1 VTATSPRT
9 THKEPIMTATRIS
22 RPCSPS
28 ALVRDERGATLME
41 YIMLAGLVAI
51 AAFAGFKL
59 FGQDVQNAISGQANT
74 VQSIPTAG
82 N

>member
-1 VTATSPRT
+1 MDLSESQPPYGTVR
-9 THKEPIMTATRIS
+9 
-22 RPCSPS
+22 
-28 ALVRDERGATLME
+28 ALRRDERGATLME

-74 VQSIPTAG
+74 VQSIPTAAQ
-82 N
+82 

>member
-1 VTATSPRT
+1 MKRIQYTTSANGM
-9 THKEPIMTATRIS
+9 KKLS
-22 RPCSPS
+22 R
-28 ALVRDERGATLME
+28 DDRGATLME

-59 FGQDVQNAISGQANT
+59 FGTNVQTAIAAQANT
-74 VQSIPTAG
+74 VSNIPTAG